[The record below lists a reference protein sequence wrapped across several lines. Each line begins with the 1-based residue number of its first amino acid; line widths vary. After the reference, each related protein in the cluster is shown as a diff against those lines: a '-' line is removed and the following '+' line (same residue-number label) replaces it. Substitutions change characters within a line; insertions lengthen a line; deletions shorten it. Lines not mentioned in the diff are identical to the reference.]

1 MEDDFVRYV
10 PLYFNERDS
19 SKQWKLLTNQY
30 IAPGD
35 TMVRIDVTNISTGM
49 ITIAA
54 VDTAENMGYAYPK
67 LLRVRG
73 RPPTRGTHPS
83 AGSPQP
89 GWHHRHPLGDE

>member
-1 MEDDFVRYV
+1 
-10 PLYFNERDS
+10 
-19 SKQWKLLTNQY
+19 
-30 IAPGD
+30 
-35 TMVRIDVTNISTGM
+35 MVRIDVTNISTGK

-73 RPPTRGTHPS
+73 ARPPEAPTQVRGLP
-83 AGSPQP
+83 P